1 LSDSARPKSTIAQI
15 VTAVAAVAVSVF
27 LVIGSYVIVEI
38 VDRPVT
44 LTSVP
49 SAAKQWVCLP
59 YTEYVLDQ
67 HRAGLTP
74 EQIQATLEVS
84 EPDRGSQPGVTA
96 PTVDIDEPRLD
107 SIDACGLPSEI
118 IAAAAK

>member
-1 LSDSARPKSTIAQI
+1 MSESARPKSTVAQI
-15 VTAVAAVAVSVF
+15 VAAVAAVAVVIF
-27 LVIGSYVIVEI
+27 LVIGSYVFVEI
-38 VDRPVT
+38 VDQSITV
-44 LTSVP
+44 TSVP

-59 YTEYVLDQ
+59 YTEYVLEQ

-74 EQIQATLEVS
+74 EQIQATLVVS
-84 EPDRGSQPGVTA
+84 ELDRGSQPGVTT